1 MRLNGFFH
9 YICSLPKI
17 AKVTKTMRLRIL
29 SWSAFSAL
37 IALTLVSTGCYEQS
51 RDFGEIKVRVM
62 NADSIPIQNALVRLY
77 APINNGTSVV
87 NRYRYSEASGEA
99 IFRHDL
105 PAFFDIECGKGG
117 WKGCS
122 YVYFEPGN
130 NKEVVVILKPYGV
143 LDNGCAP

>member
-1 MRLNGFFH
+1 
-9 YICSLPKI
+9 
-17 AKVTKTMRLRIL
+17 MRLRIP
-29 SWSAFSAL
+29 SWSVLAAL
-37 IALTLVSTGCYEQS
+37 IALPFFLTGCYEQS
-51 RDFGEIKVRVM
+51 RDYGEIKVRVM

-77 APINNGTSVV
+77 APVNGGSSVV
-87 NRYRYSEASGEA
+87 NRYRYSEPSGEA

-122 YVYFEPGN
+122 YVYFEPGI

>member
-1 MRLNGFFH
+1 
-9 YICSLPKI
+9 
-17 AKVTKTMRLRIL
+17 MRLRIP
-29 SWSAFSAL
+29 SWSALVAL
-37 IALTLVSTGCYEQS
+37 VALPLFLTGCYEQP
-51 RDFGEIKVRVM
+51 REFGEIKVRVM

-77 APINNGTSVV
+77 APVNGGSSVV
-87 NRYRYSEASGEA
+87 NRYRYSEPSGEA

-122 YVYFEPGN
+122 YVYFEPGI

>member
-1 MRLNGFFH
+1 
-9 YICSLPKI
+9 
-17 AKVTKTMRLRIL
+17 MRLRIL

-105 PAFFDIECGKGG
+105 PAFFDIECGKAAG
-117 WKGCS
+117 KAVRTS
-122 YVYFEPGN
+122 
-130 NKEVVVILKPYGV
+130 ILNPETTKRSW
-143 LDNGCAP
+143 